1 MLYHLTHTELSKYM
15 RRISIILIILI
26 SLPSCEQYKLRKQT
40 MSEYSDLFSKVQELE
55 HTINTSNF
63 KTLAGEE
70 LIEIYE
76 LGKELYYDFNP
87 LGLNPDQITACE
99 ALKERVRILKGE
111 IIAKAEAEIADFK
124 ISPYSMDDHLL
135 EKAQTYPV
143 YLLKGEKLQ
152 WRINAQKPMTVKL
165 CNADAR
171 TVIKTYTGK
180 TSVVDSLEIQ
190 NTAIYFLE
198 VIPGSAQYID
208 LNINYKVKELARLRN
223 ATPIMTEQVDC
234 SKGDFGAVAVPG
246 VKMHNIFE
254 EPRKFTL
261 RGQLKSAFSG
271 SSIAMVPIIIP
282 AGTTDILYSM
292 RMATS
297 EQDRS
302 SDGEFHD
309 NMTRTYKQ
317 IKFMGLPLYEKST
330 SNGILNTLL
339 DDNRPLRDE
348 DAYCNM
354 YVFRSQ
360 TEAKK
365 FQDGKATAGDLKY
378 DLDYSTVGTQS
389 CNGHIPS
396 NGASKIYLGFENVR
410 VRYTNYLWV
419 EAIAVIPTTE
429 YYTTKYSIDQ

>member
-1 MLYHLTHTELSKYM
+1 M
-15 RRISIILIILI
+15 RRLLIISVL
-26 SLPSCEQYKLRKQT
+26 LLLVTSCEQYKLRKQT
-40 MSEYSDLFSKVQELE
+40 MAEYSALFTKVQDLE
-55 HTINTSNF
+55 QMLNTSNF
-63 KTLAGEE
+63 KSFSGEE
-70 LIEIYE
+70 LIAIHDI
-76 LGKELYYDFNP
+76 GMELYYDFNP
-87 LGLNPDQITACE
+87 LGLKPDQIAACE
-99 ALKERVRILKGE
+99 VLKERVMTLKNE
-111 IIAKAEAEIADFK
+111 IISKTEAEVADFK
-124 ISPYSMDDHLL
+124 ISPYVMDDLL
-135 EKAQTYPV
+135 FEKTQTYPV
-143 YLLKGEKLQ
+143 YLLKGEKLR
-152 WRINAQKPMTVKL
+152 WKINAQKPMTVKL

-180 TSVVDSLEIQ
+180 ISVVDSLEIQ

-198 VIPGSAQYID
+198 IIPGGTQYIGLD
-208 LNINYKVKELARLRN
+208 INYKVKELARLRN
-223 ATPIMTEQVDC
+223 ATPIKTEQIDC

-246 VKMHNIFE
+246 VKMQNIFE
-254 EPRKFTL
+254 DPRKFTL

-330 SNGILNTLL
+330 SDGLLNTLL

-365 FQDGKATAGDLKY
+365 FQDGKASAGDLKY
-378 DLDYSTVGTQS
+378 DLDYSTIGTQS
-389 CNGHIPS
+389 CNGRIPL
-396 NGASKIYLGFENVR
+396 NGDSKIYLGFENVR

-419 EAIAVIPTTE
+419 EAVAVIPTTE
-429 YYTTKYSIDQ
+429 YYTTKYSIEK

>member
-1 MLYHLTHTELSKYM
+1 M
-15 RRISIILIILI
+15 RRLFIISVLL
-26 SLPSCEQYKLRKQT
+26 LLVTSCEQYKLRKQT
-40 MSEYSDLFSKVQELE
+40 MAEYSALFTKVQDLE
-55 HTINTSNF
+55 QMLNTSNF
-63 KTLAGEE
+63 KSFSGEE
-70 LIEIYE
+70 LIAIHDI
-76 LGKELYYDFNP
+76 GMELYYDFNP
-87 LGLNPDQITACE
+87 LGLKPDQIAACE
-99 ALKERVRILKGE
+99 VLKERAMTLKNE
-111 IIAKAEAEIADFK
+111 IISKTEAEVADFK
-124 ISPYSMDDHLL
+124 ISPYVMDDLLL
-135 EKAQTYPV
+135 EKTQTYPV
-143 YLLKGEKLQ
+143 YLLKGEKLR
-152 WRINAQKPMTVKL
+152 WKINAQKPMTVKL

-171 TVIKTYTGK
+171 TVIQTYTGK
-180 TSVVDSLEIQ
+180 ISVVDSLEIQ

-198 VIPGSAQYID
+198 INPGGTQYID
-208 LNINYKVKELARLRN
+208 LNINYKVKEITRLKN
-223 ATPIMTEQVDC
+223 ATPIKTEQIDC

-246 VKMHNIFE
+246 VKMQNIFE
-254 EPRKFTL
+254 DPRKFTL

-330 SNGILNTLL
+330 SNGLLNTLL

-365 FQDGKATAGDLKY
+365 FQDGKASAGDLKY
-378 DLDYSTVGTQS
+378 DLDYSTIGTQS
-389 CNGHIPS
+389 CNGRIPS

-419 EAIAVIPTTE
+419 EAVAVIPTTE
-429 YYTTKYSIDQ
+429 YYTTKYSIEK